1 MLNAN
6 EAQLYYLFG
15 DAMQAIDFYLETLHA
30 FKNVVF
36 VEDTTMSQ
44 VTDMEKKIC
53 EHCKTK
59 KMFGNCRHITKR
71 IIGECKGAIS
81 ELTWHE
87 ILITK
92 R

>member
-1 MLNAN
+1 MMNVS
-6 EAQLYYLFG
+6 ERQLYYLFG
-15 DAMQAIDFYLETLHA
+15 DATQAIDFYLETPHA
-30 FKNVVF
+30 FKNVLF
-36 VEDTTMSQ
+36 VEDTTMPQ

-59 KMFGNCRHITKR
+59 KMFENCRHITKR
-71 IIGECKGAIS
+71 IIGECNGAIS

-87 ILITK
+87 ILATK